1 MKQVF
6 YLETCSTCQ
15 KIMNDL
21 QLDNF
26 EKREIKSQPISAEE
40 IDQMKTLAGSFEA
53 LFSRRAMKFRQWG
66 LHEQELTEQD
76 YRNYIL
82 KEYTFLKRPVF
93 ILDDEIFIGNSK
105 KTIESL
111 AKRLKK

>member
-15 KIMNDL
+15 KIMNEL
-21 QLDNF
+21 PLDNF

-40 IDQMKTLAGSFEA
+40 IDQMKSLAGSFEA

-66 LHEQELTEQD
+66 LHEKELTEQD
-76 YRNYIL
+76 YRNYIMQ
-82 KEYTFLKRPVF
+82 EYTFLKRPVF
-93 ILDDEIFIGNSK
+93 ILDNEIFIGNSK
-105 KTIESL
+105 KTVESL
-111 AKRLKK
+111 ANRLKK